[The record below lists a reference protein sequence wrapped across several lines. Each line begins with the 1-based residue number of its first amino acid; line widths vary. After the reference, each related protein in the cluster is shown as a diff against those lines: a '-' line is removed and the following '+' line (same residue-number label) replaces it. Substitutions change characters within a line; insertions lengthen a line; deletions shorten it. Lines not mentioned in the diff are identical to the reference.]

1 MYRSGVVYAD
11 VRNRDFYLKNKIVE
25 IFYTYLGIGKA
36 HFIIF

>member
-11 VRNRDFYLKNKIVE
+11 VRNRDFYFLKIVE
-25 IFYTYLGIGKA
+25 IFHTYLGIGKA